1 MPRARAMP
9 EIVLDRRTGVA
20 LCRQIHDQ
28 IAEGIR
34 SGQVGGGLLPSTRLL
49 ARLLRVSRNTVLA
62 AYDELAA
69 EGLIAGRQGA
79 GMRVNGPAGLRVPQ
93 SRRVM
98 REARYPERTAALEDC
113 DGNPLLLNF

>member
-1 MPRARAMP
+1 MPRERTVP
-9 EIVLDRRTGVA
+9 EIVLDRRPGVP
-20 LCRQIHDQ
+20 LHRQIHDQ
-28 IAEGIR
+28 IAAAIR
-34 SGQVGGGLLPSTRLL
+34 SGGICGGVLPSTRLL

-62 AYDELAA
+62 AYEELAA

-79 GMRVNGPAGLRVPQ
+79 GMRVHGPAGPGMPRP
-93 SRRVM
+93 RRVL